1 MYPDAVKSKLAPAAV
16 AVLLLSACSSA
27 AGDTPGILAA
37 DPWIRATVGTEAPEM
52 TALFVNLTN
61 PSSEERR
68 LVAADCGDVAAE
80 VQIHEMV
87 EVDGQMMMQEA
98 EGGVPVPA
106 GGHQHLAPGGPH
118 VMLMGL
124 TRELAAGSEEI
135 DCTIS
140 FDDGQTIELTAPVK
154 EFTEEQDTY
163 HTHAATTDS

>member
-1 MYPDAVKSKLAPAAV
+1 MKSKFAPIAAT
-16 AVLLLSACSSA
+16 ALLLTACSSA
-27 AGDTPGILAA
+27 AGETPGVLAA
-37 DPWIRATVGTEAPEM
+37 EPWIRATVGTEQPQM

-61 PSSEERR
+61 PSEEDRI
-68 LVAADCGDVAAE
+68 LVSADCGDVAGE
-80 VQIHEMV
+80 YQLHEMV
-87 EVDGQMMMQEA
+87 MVDGEMMMQET
-98 EGGVPVPA
+98 EDGIPVKA
-106 GGHQHLAPGGPH
+106 GQHQHLAPGGYH

-163 HTHAATTDS
+163 HTHAATDDA